1 MLKPVSA
8 SPVLKT
14 AWFESLWESAR
25 EWGTQVMPAGPTPGK
40 AEGRAACS
48 GGAVAMRP
56 PEHCPGLRTGWGP
69 WGNWA
74 PWGTEGA
81 LRGGG
86 VPV

>member
-25 EWGTQVMPAGPTPGK
+25 EWGTQVMAAGPAPGK

-48 GGAVAMRP
+48 AGAAAMRSP
-56 PEHCPGLRTGWGP
+56 ADVRALPGAQDRLGTMGELGP
-69 WGNWA
+69 VGH
-74 PWGTEGA
+74 
-81 LRGGG
+81 
-86 VPV
+86 